1 MLKKR
6 NYFVFSIYQVN
17 KYGVSRRCFT
27 ETNFKD
33 FMSGT
38 LRTITQI

>member
-17 KYGVSRRCFT
+17 KHGVSGRWFT
-27 ETNFKD
+27 KTNVKD